1 MYNIGMLSH
10 VLVGSSV
17 LQVHSTGVLPEKCFL
32 VNIKENMYNPTG
44 KFFLKCVNSMKLY
57 L

>member
-17 LQVHSTGVLPEKCFL
+17 LQVHSPGVLPEKCIYL
-32 VNIKENMYNPTG
+32 VIRKENMYNPTG
-44 KFFLKCVNSMKLY
+44 KFLLKCVNSMK
-57 L
+57 